1 MTLRLRLC
9 VVAGLLLAVLAAAGF
24 LLVQTVESSQL
35 QQLDQ
40 QLEASAPLSLI
51 VSRPGP
57 VPGPKIKPPRPFT
70 SDNAVSDIFVA
81 TISQGHRRVALAPTL
96 AGKEA
101 PQTPEVVSTLDP
113 KMLRPQTVGSVSGT
127 ERWRALL
134 IAEPGTSQRV
144 LLAVSMTRV
153 DATSQ
158 RLHLAVLAAGA
169 SVLVVLAAA
178 GFWVARLGLRPIV
191 EVTEV
196 ADAIAAG
203 DRSRRVRKTRPG
215 TEAAHLARA
224 FNLMLDEQQALEDR
238 LRQFVADASHE
249 LRTPVA
255 AIQGFAELWR
265 QGHMREGPPLED
277 AMRRIGQESSRMAG
291 VVEDLL
297 LLARLDEGHVLERG
311 PVDLAPLVHDAVL
324 DASAT
329 HPSRDVRAEGD
340 GPVIAIGDEG
350 ALRQVIANLVS
361 NALIHT
367 PANASVTVR
376 ATARADAAVLEVT
389 DTGLGMDIESAA
401 RAFDR
406 FWRGDRSRT
415 RPGSGLGLP
424 IVAAIV
430 AAHGGELSM
439 ESTPGEGTVVRVVLR
454 IGPESRLIRTHSE
467 ESSND
472 LGSR

>member
-1 MTLRLRLC
+1 MVTDGWRWR
-9 VVAGLLLAVLAAAGF
+9 
-24 LLVQTVESSQL
+24 
-35 QQLDQ
+35 
-40 QLEASAPLSLI
+40 PHW
-51 VSRPGP
+51 PGP
-57 VPGPKIKPPRPFT
+57 AAPRT
-70 SDNAVSDIFVA
+70 
-81 TISQGHRRVALAPTL
+81 
-96 AGKEA
+96 
-101 PQTPEVVSTLDP
+101 PQQVSTLDP
-113 KMLRPQTVGSVSGT
+113 KRLRPQTVGSVSGS

-134 IAEPGTSQRV
+134 IAVPGTSQRV
-144 LLAVSMTRV
+144 LLAVSMSRV
-153 DATSQ
+153 DATLQ

-249 LRTPVA
+249 LRTPVS

-265 QGHMREGPPLED
+265 QGHMREGLPLED
-277 AMRRIGQESSRMAG
+277 AMRRIGQESSRMAR

-329 HPSRDVRAEGD
+329 HPSRDVRAETD
-340 GPVIAIGDEG
+340 GPVIALGDEG
-350 ALRQVIANLVS
+350 ALRQVVANLVT

-367 PANASVTVR
+367 PTNASVTVR
-376 ATARADAAVLEVT
+376 ATGSRRRGCSGGDRHRARYGSRKRGPRLRPFLAGRPEP
-389 DTGLGMDIESAA
+389 IAA
-401 RAFDR
+401 RI
-406 FWRGDRSRT
+406 
-415 RPGSGLGLP
+415 RPGSAYRGGHRRRP
-424 IVAAIV
+424 RWTAQ
-430 AAHGGELSM
+430 HG
-439 ESTPGEGTVVRVVLR
+439 
-454 IGPESRLIRTHSE
+454 
-467 ESSND
+467 D
-472 LGSR
+472 GSR

>member
-1 MTLRLRLC
+1 MTLRFRLC
-9 VVAGLLLAVLAAAGF
+9 VVAGLLLTVLAAAGF
-24 LLVQTVESSQL
+24 LLVQTVEGSQL

-40 QLEASAPLSLI
+40 QLEASAPLSL
-51 VSRPGP
+51 VLSRPGP
-57 VPGPKIKPPRPFT
+57 RPEIKPPQPFT

-81 TISQGHRRVALAPTL
+81 TISQGHRRVTLAPTL
-96 AGKEA
+96 AGTEA
-101 PQTPEVVSTLDP
+101 PQTPQVVSTLDP
-113 KMLRPQTVGSVSGT
+113 KMLRPQTVGSVSGS

-134 IAEPGTSQRV
+134 ITEPGTSQRV

-153 DATSQ
+153 DATST
-158 RLHLAVLAAGA
+158 RLRLAILAAGA
-169 SVLVVLAAA
+169 GVLAVLTAA

-203 DRSRRVRKTRPG
+203 DRSRRVRKTRSG

-224 FNLMLDEQQALEDR
+224 FNVMLDEQQGLEDR

-249 LRTPVA
+249 LRTPVS

-265 QGHMREGPPLED
+265 QGHMREGLPLED
-277 AMRRIGQESSRMAG
+277 AMRRIGQESSRMAS

-297 LLARLDEGHVLERG
+297 LLARLDEGHVLERV
-311 PVDLAPLVHDAVL
+311 PVDLSPLAHDAVI

-329 HPSRDVRAEGD
+329 HPSRDVRAETE
-340 GPVIAIGDEG
+340 GPVITIGDEG
-350 ALRQVIANLVS
+350 ALRQVIANLVT

-376 ATARADAAVLEVT
+376 ITTRADSALLEVI
-389 DTGLGMDIESAA
+389 DTGLGMDPESAA
-401 RAFDR
+401 HAFDR
-406 FWRGDRSRT
+406 FWRGDRSRS

-430 AAHGGELSM
+430 AAHGGQLNM
-439 ESTPGEGTVVRVVLR
+439 ETAPGEGTAVRVVLP
-454 IGPESRLIRTHSE
+454 ICPQSRLVRTHSE
-467 ESSND
+467 EPSQG
-472 LGSR
+472 LASR